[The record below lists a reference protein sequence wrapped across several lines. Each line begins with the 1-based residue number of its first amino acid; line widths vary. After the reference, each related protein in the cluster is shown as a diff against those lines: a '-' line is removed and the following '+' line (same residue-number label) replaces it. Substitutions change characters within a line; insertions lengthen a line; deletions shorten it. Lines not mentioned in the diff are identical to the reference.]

1 MASSVHADFRSLDR
15 ARGNALLGIES
26 QQWQVQNDCKPVA
39 VDHKEEGKEG
49 VDTSFGDNVGV
60 ESVAQ
65 IDRVDIVAATGK
77 ISKKPL
83 DSPREMR
90 CLLARTNVYTT
101 GARRYIPL
109 EITVHDSEEDLQEQV
124 DGVDQHRQ

>member
-1 MASSVHADFRSLDR
+1 MRLVADKGNDHAVEVEEEHQKVETKLDEGFLLVYIELAEDLGR
-15 ARGNALLGIES
+15 VKKVLVVIDLLGIES

-39 VDHKEEGKEG
+39 VDHEEEGKEG

-65 IDRVDIVAATGK
+65 IDRVDIVA
-77 ISKKPL
+77 
-83 DSPREMR
+83 
-90 CLLARTNVYTT
+90 
-101 GARRYIPL
+101 L